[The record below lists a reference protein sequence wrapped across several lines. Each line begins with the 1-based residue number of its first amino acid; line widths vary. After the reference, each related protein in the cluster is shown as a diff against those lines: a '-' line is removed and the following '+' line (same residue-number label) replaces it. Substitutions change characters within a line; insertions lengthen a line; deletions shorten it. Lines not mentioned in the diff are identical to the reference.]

1 MNVLDLSRPVIDRK
15 MNGSSDEGES
25 TSGATTI
32 GGGGGENAEMEE
44 NGSTRASSNS
54 GGNNPVYRDLKPLQA
69 GGAHEVPQD
78 YNPQSRSAYHHQR
91 GYSPGM
97 DRQRG
102 YEKEHQPPPSAREEE
117 RKSAWDYSEKSARKD
132 YSRSRDYS
140 NEYQDAIKQEPKDQS
155 SREWVSPVPE
165 VEVGGSAPGGPH
177 VRARKDIP
185 RGARFGPFLGKW
197 ASEPFNPR
205 YAWEVRISGSG
216 VRGWLDAS
224 HETNNWL
231 KYIHSTTS
239 PHAVNM
245 RHVLIGGQM
254 VYEAVRDI
262 ATGEELLLGL
272 REPLQLQDMLGEN
285 TTEDRSDRETASQHS
300 GTVDEDK
307 EDEEEGETRCT
318 VCDKPFQDIELL
330 DSHLVTCH
338 RYPAEQHRCDS
349 CPRAYAWRPLLVR
362 HRAIVH
368 GDLRNYPCENCPK
381 VFTDPSNLQRHIRTH
396 HVGARSHACTECGKT
411 FATSSGLK
419 QHTHIH
425 SSVKPFQC
433 EVCFKAYTQ
442 FSNLCRHKR
451 MHADCRMQ
459 IKCVKCG
466 QSFSTVTSLS
476 KHKRFCDSTT
486 SNVPPG
492 SMPQLPTPGT
502 SPFLMYQRPPVS
514 LSGGLP
520 FYAPSLMAPYPA
532 IFPNAPNF
540 LNTPLIFP
548 PKIEEVE
555 KRSSD
560 SPKKERFTPP
570 RVLLPQHSK
579 VSPSTAEEAT
589 STFRP
594 SPARP
599 PVQPTPESDDDPA
612 AAKRREA
619 SRGNERKTEN
629 ESAVNVAK
637 EETTDQPLDLR
648 VQTKKQDVAASRKS
662 RTPSPAPVPM
672 EEEEEERGEEEEE
685 EEEEETAA
693 PPDPP
698 KPEESAVQQI
708 QELEPKDIAANS
720 PQLRS
725 SGLSAEQPAAN
736 TPPHMAYP
744 RPIHPM
750 FLETM
755 YRGPTGTGFP
765 GFPSAPP
772 PPSGSTPESRLIP
785 PLPPFGP
792 PRTLPFLGSLMN
804 GLSGARP
811 GGGFDLLARPP
822 LSAFPG
828 VKPFQEAVMPH
839 HHHHHHHHHHVH
851 GKMKDRY
858 SCKFCGKVFPR
869 SANLT
874 RHLRTHTGEQPYKC
888 KYCERSFSISSNLQR
903 HVRNIHDKQRPFK
916 CPLCERCFG
925 QQTNL
930 DRHLKKHEADD
941 GSGVVSVADSPGS
954 SNENEREDTYFD
966 EIRSFMGKVTY
977 GGESGYGLPHHPT
990 YIPSRLHESGNESK
1004 IEVEYDED
1012 EDSEEGVSPLEETD
1026 GLSPIEAKE
1035 SPSPSQYDLKLR
1047 EKQELLNNN
1056 TAEPVIEIS
1065 T

>member
-1 MNVLDLSRPVIDRK
+1 MNGLDLSRSAVDCK

-25 TSGATTI
+25 TSGAT
-32 GGGGGENAEMEE
+32 GGGGGSENAEMEE
-44 NGSTRASSNS
+44 NGSTRTSSNS
-54 GGNNPVYRDLKPLQA
+54 SSSNNPVYRDLKPLQT
-69 GGAHEVPQD
+69 GGEISQD
-78 YNPQSRSAYHHQR
+78 FNPQPTAYQQR

-97 DRQRG
+97 ELRQRRRPRN
-102 YEKEHQPPPSAREEE
+102 YEEYQPSPSSREEE
-117 RKSAWDYSEKSARKD
+117 RKTSWDYGEKNTRKE
-132 YSRSRDYS
+132 YSRSQDYS
-140 NEYQDAIKQEPKDQS
+140 NEYQDTIKQEPKDHL

-165 VEVGGSAPGGPH
+165 VEVGGSAPGGPY

-205 YAWEVRISGSG
+205 YAWEVRIAGSG

-231 KYIHSTTS
+231 KYVRSTAS

-300 GTVDEDK
+300 GTIDEDK

-486 SNVPPG
+486 PTGPPG
-492 SMPQLPTPGT
+492 TMPQLPTPAA
-502 SPFLMYQRPPVS
+502 SPFLVYSRPPVS
-514 LSGGLP
+514 LPGGLP
-520 FYAPSLMAPYPA
+520 FYPPSLINPYTG
-532 IFPNAPNF
+532 IFPNPPNF
-540 LNTPLIFP
+540 LNTPLLFP
-548 PKIEEVE
+548 PKIEEAE
-555 KRSSD
+555 KRSD

-570 RVLLPQHSK
+570 RVLSHHNK

-599 PVQPTPESDDDPA
+599 PVQPTPESDDDLS
-612 AAKRREA
+612 KRREA
-619 SRGNERKTEN
+619 ARSNERRMET
-629 ESAVNVAK
+629 ESASNIPK
-637 EETTDQPLDLR
+637 EETTEQPLDLR
-648 VQTKKQDVAASRKS
+648 IQTKKRDVTSKSASRKS

-672 EEEEEERGEEEEE
+672 EE
-685 EEEEETAA
+685 TPA

-698 KPEESAVQQI
+698 KPEEDAAPPPM
-708 QELEPKDIAANS
+708 ELESKDIPS
-720 PQLRS
+720 PQLRTS
-725 SGLSAEQPAAN
+725 LPTEQPPTN

-755 YRGPTGTGFP
+755 YRNPGVSAFP
-765 GFPSAPP
+765 GFPGAPP
-772 PPSGSTPESRLIP
+772 PPSGATPESRLIP

-792 PRTLPFLGSLMN
+792 PRGLPFLGSLMN

-828 VKPFQEAVMPH
+828 VKPFQEAVLPPH

-977 GGESGYGLPHHPT
+977 SGESGYGIPHHPA
-990 YIPSRLHESGNESK
+990 YIPARLHEINESK
-1004 IEVEYDED
+1004 MEVEYDED
-1012 EDSEEGVSPLEETD
+1012 EDSEEGASPLEETD

>member
-1 MNVLDLSRPVIDRK
+1 MFVASRWHKWGVQERRRR
-15 MNGSSDEGES
+15 
-25 TSGATTI
+25 I
-32 GGGGGENAEMEE
+32 G
-44 NGSTRASSNS
+44 
-54 GGNNPVYRDLKPLQA
+54 
-69 GGAHEVPQD
+69 
-78 YNPQSRSAYHHQR
+78 
-91 GYSPGM
+91 
-97 DRQRG
+97 
-102 YEKEHQPPPSAREEE
+102 
-117 RKSAWDYSEKSARKD
+117 
-132 YSRSRDYS
+132 
-140 NEYQDAIKQEPKDQS
+140 
-155 SREWVSPVPE
+155 
-165 VEVGGSAPGGPH
+165 
-177 VRARKDIP
+177 
-185 RGARFGPFLGKW
+185 
-197 ASEPFNPR
+197 
-205 YAWEVRISGSG
+205 VRIAGSG

-231 KYIHSTTS
+231 KYIRSTAS
-239 PHAVNM
+239 SHAVNM
-245 RHVLIGGQM
+245 RHVLIGGQSPHRVVSLTSYTPSGNATFSISALQNRCCNDTSQDPGFPTLSNSVESHADYKPRM

-262 ATGEELLLGL
+262 AVGEELLLGL

-459 IKCVKCG
+459 IKCGKCG

-486 SNVPPG
+486 PTGPPG
-492 SMPQLPTPGT
+492 TMPQLPTPAT
-502 SPFLMYQRPPVS
+502 SPFLVYPRPPVS
-514 LSGGLP
+514 LPGGLP
-520 FYAPSLMAPYPA
+520 FYPPSLMGPYPG

-540 LNTPLIFP
+540 LNTPLLFP
-548 PKIEEVE
+548 PKIEEAE
-555 KRSSD
+555 KRSD

-570 RVLLPQHSK
+570 RILSQHNK

-599 PVQPTPESDDDPA
+599 PVQPTPESDDDLSKRKEA
-612 AAKRREA
+612 ARN
-619 SRGNERKTEN
+619 NERKIETE
-629 ESAVNVAK
+629 STSK
-637 EETTDQPLDLR
+637 EETTEQPLDLR
-648 VQTKKQDVAASRKS
+648 VQTKKQDAISKVA
-662 RTPSPAPVPM
+662 
-672 EEEEEERGEEEEE
+672 
-685 EEEEETAA
+685 
-693 PPDPP
+693 
-698 KPEESAVQQI
+698 
-708 QELEPKDIAANS
+708 
-720 PQLRS
+720 
-725 SGLSAEQPAAN
+725 
-736 TPPHMAYP
+736 
-744 RPIHPM
+744 
-750 FLETM
+750 
-755 YRGPTGTGFP
+755 P
-765 GFPSAPP
+765 GA
-772 PPSGSTPESRLIP
+772 
-785 PLPPFGP
+785 
-792 PRTLPFLGSLMN
+792 
-804 GLSGARP
+804 
-811 GGGFDLLARPP
+811 GFDLLARPP

-828 VKPFQEAVMPH
+828 VKPFQEAVMSPH

-977 GGESGYGLPHHPT
+977 GSESGYGSLPHHPA
-990 YIPSRLHESGNESK
+990 YIPNRLHEINESK
-1004 IEVEYDED
+1004 MEVEYDED

-1026 GLSPIEAKE
+1026 GLSPIEVKE

-1047 EKQELLNNN
+1047 EKQEMLNNN

>member
-1 MNVLDLSRPVIDRK
+1 MNGLDLSRSVVDCK
-15 MNGSSDEGES
+15 MNCGSSDEGEA
-25 TSGATTI
+25 TSGAT
-32 GGGGGENAEMEE
+32 GGGGSNENADMEE
-44 NGSTRASSNS
+44 NGSTCTSSNS
-54 GGNNPVYRDLKPLQA
+54 NSNNNPVYRDPRSLQA
-69 GGAHEVPQD
+69 PGEVSQD
-78 YNPQSRSAYHHQR
+78 YNRQSWTSAYQRR

-97 DRQRG
+97 ELRQRHVA
-102 YEKEHQPPPSAREEE
+102 KKHPPLTFFKEEE
-117 RKSAWDYSEKSARKD
+117 RKSSWDYGETNARKE
-132 YSRSRDYS
+132 YSRSRDHNS
-140 NEYQDAIKQEPKDQS
+140 EYQDMKQGMKQELKQEIKQESKDDS
-155 SREWVSPVPE
+155 SREWVSPIPAI
-165 VEVGGSAPGGPH
+165 EVGGSAPDGPY

-185 RGARFGPFLGKW
+185 RGEKFGPYLGKW
-197 ASEPFNPR
+197 AGEPFNPR
-205 YAWEVRISGSG
+205 YAWEICIADSG

-231 KYIHSTTS
+231 KYIRSTAN

-245 RHVLIGGQM
+245 RYVLNGGQM
-254 VYEAVRDI
+254 LYETIRDI
-262 ATGEELLLGL
+262 VTGEELLLGL

-425 SSVKPFQC
+425 SSVKPFRC
-433 EVCFKAYTQ
+433 EVCFKSYTQ

-466 QSFSTVTSLS
+466 QSFGTVTSLS

-486 SNVPPG
+486 PTGPPG
-492 SMPQLPTPGT
+492 AMPQLPTPT
-502 SPFLMYQRPPVS
+502 TNPFLVYPRPPVS
-514 LSGGLP
+514 LPGGLP
-520 FYAPSLMAPYPA
+520 FYSPSLMAPYPG

-540 LNTPLIFP
+540 LNTPLLFP
-548 PKIEEVE
+548 PKIEETE
-555 KRSSD
+555 KRSESPF
-560 SPKKERFTPP
+560 PKKARFTPP
-570 RVLLPQHSK
+570 TVLSQHNK
-579 VSPSTAEEAT
+579 ISPSMAEEAT

-599 PVQPTPESDDDPA
+599 PVQPTPESDDDLS
-612 AAKRREA
+612 KRGEA
-619 SRGNERKTEN
+619 TRNNERKRKA
-629 ESAVNVAK
+629 ESASNVSK
-637 EETTDQPLDLR
+637 EETTEQPLDLR
-648 VQTKKQDVAASRKS
+648 VQTRKQDTASRALSRKS
-662 RTPSPAPVPM
+662 CTPSPAPMP
-672 EEEEEERGEEEEE
+672 R
-685 EEEEETAA
+685 EET
-693 PPDPP
+693 PVSPDPP
-698 KPEESAVQQI
+698 KPEEDTAAPTLMEIESNEV
-708 QELEPKDIAANS
+708 PKS
-720 PQLRS
+720 PQQLRTS
-725 SGLSAEQPAAN
+725 LPTEQPPTN

-755 YRGPTGTGFP
+755 YRGPTGTFP
-765 GFPSAPP
+765 GFPGAPP
-772 PPSGSTPESRLIP
+772 PPGAAAQESRLIP

-792 PRTLPFLGSLMN
+792 PRGLPFLGSLMN

-811 GGGFDLLARPP
+811 GSGFDLLARPP

-828 VKPFQEAVMPH
+828 VKPFQEAVIAPH

-977 GGESGYGLPHHPT
+977 GGEGGYGLPHHPA
-990 YIPSRLHESGNESK
+990 YIPSRLREMNESK
-1004 IEVEYDED
+1004 MVEYDED
-1012 EDSEEGVSPLEETD
+1012 EDSEEGASPLEETD
-1026 GLSPIEAKE
+1026 GMSPIEAKE

>member
-1 MNVLDLSRPVIDRK
+1 
-15 MNGSSDEGES
+15 
-25 TSGATTI
+25 
-32 GGGGGENAEMEE
+32 MEE
-44 NGSTRASSNS
+44 NGSTRTSSNS
-54 GGNNPVYRDLKPLQA
+54 SSNNPVYRDLKLLQT
-69 GGAHEVPQD
+69 GEVPQE
-78 YNPQSRSAYHHQR
+78 YNPQSRTSYQQR
-91 GYSPGM
+91 GYSPGI
-97 DRQRG
+97 DRQRN
-102 YEKEHQPPPSAREEE
+102 YEKEQLQPSPSSREEE
-117 RKSAWDYSEKSARKD
+117 RKSSWDYEKNRKE
-132 YSRSRDYS
+132 YSRSRDHS
-140 NEYQDAIKQEPKDQS
+140 NEYQDAIKQEPKDHS

-165 VEVGGSAPGGPH
+165 VEVGGSALGGPY

-205 YAWEVRISGSG
+205 YAWEMPVTVKEKEGRADRQSRLLASTADTWSTRSPKVRIAGSG

-231 KYIHSTTS
+231 KYIRSTAS
-239 PHAVNM
+239 SHAVNM

-459 IKCVKCG
+459 IKCGKCG

-486 SNVPPG
+486 PTGPPG
-492 SMPQLPTPGT
+492 TMPQLPTPAT
-502 SPFLMYQRPPVS
+502 SPFLVYPRPPVS
-514 LSGGLP
+514 LPGGLP
-520 FYAPSLMAPYPA
+520 FYPPSLMGPYPG

-540 LNTPLIFP
+540 LNTPLLFP
-548 PKIEEVE
+548 PKIEETE
-555 KRSSD
+555 KRSD

-570 RVLLPQHSK
+570 RILSQHNK

-599 PVQPTPESDDDPA
+599 PVQPTPESDDDLSKRKEA
-612 AAKRREA
+612 AR
-619 SRGNERKTEN
+619 SNERKMEIESTSKE
-629 ESAVNVAK
+629 ESA
-637 EETTDQPLDLR
+637 EQPLDLR
-648 VQTKKQDVAASRKS
+648 VQTKKQDTILKVANRKS
-662 RTPSPAPVPM
+662 RTPSPAPIPM
-672 EEEEEERGEEEEE
+672 EETPG
-685 EEEEETAA
+685 

-698 KPEESAVQQI
+698 KPEEDTAAPLLMELDSKDVQG
-708 QELEPKDIAANS
+708 S
-720 PQLRS
+720 SSHLRTS
-725 SGLSAEQPAAN
+725 LPIEQPPTN

-755 YRGPTGTGFP
+755 YRSPAGTFP

-772 PPSGSTPESRLIP
+772 PPGGATPESRLIP
-785 PLPPFGP
+785 PLPPFAP
-792 PRTLPFLGSLMN
+792 PRGLPFLGSLMN

-811 GGGFDLLARPP
+811 GAGFDLLARPP

-977 GGESGYGLPHHPT
+977 GSESGYGSLPHHPA
-990 YIPSRLHESGNESK
+990 YIPSRLHEINESK
-1004 IEVEYDED
+1004 MEVEYDED

-1026 GLSPIEAKE
+1026 GLSPIEVKK

-1047 EKQELLNNN
+1047 EKQEMLNNN

>member
-1 MNVLDLSRPVIDRK
+1 MNGLDLSRPTVDSK

-25 TSGATTI
+25 MSGTPA
-32 GGGGGENAEMEE
+32 GGGTGGTGENQEMEE
-44 NGSTRASSNS
+44 NGSIRGGSNS
-54 GGNNPVYRDLKPLQA
+54 ASNLVYRDLKALHA
-69 GGAHEVPQD
+69 TSVHDVSQD
-78 YNPQSRSAYHHQR
+78 YNPQSRPAYQC
-91 GYSPGM
+91 GYSPAM
-97 DRQRG
+97 EKQHQN
-102 YEKEHQPPPSAREEE
+102 YEKEQHRPPSSRDE
-117 RKSAWDYSEKSARKD
+117 EKSSWEYGEKADRKE
-132 YSRSRDYS
+132 YLRSRDAVYR
-140 NEYQDAIKQEPKDQS
+140 NEAYQDATKQEQKEQS
-155 SREWVSPVPE
+155 NREWVSPVPE
-165 VEVGGSAPGGPH
+165 VEVGGSAPGGPQ

-205 YAWEVRISGSG
+205 YAWEVRTAGSG

-231 KYIHSTTS
+231 KYVRSTSS
-239 PHAVNM
+239 PHTVNM

-262 ATGEELLLGL
+262 AAGEELLLGV

-307 EDEEEGETRCT
+307 EDEEEGETRCP

-330 DSHLVTCH
+330 DSHLITCH
-338 RYPAEQHRCDS
+338 RYPAEQHRCDN

-381 VFTDPSNLQRHIRTH
+381 SDKPQVFTDPSNLQRHIRTH

-476 KHKRFCDSTT
+476 KHKRFCDSTPPT
-486 SNVPPG
+486 GPPG
-492 SMPQLPTPGT
+492 AMPQLPTPAP
-502 SPFLMYQRPPVS
+502 SPFLVYPRPPVS
-514 LSGGLP
+514 LPGGLP
-520 FYAPSLMAPYPA
+520 FYPPSLMGPYPG

-540 LNTPLIFP
+540 LNTPLLFP
-548 PKIEEVE
+548 PKVEEAE
-555 KRSSD
+555 KRSD

-570 RVLLPQHSK
+570 RVLPQHSK

-589 STFRP
+589 SSFRP

-599 PVQPTPESDDDPA
+599 PVQPTPESDDDPSK
-612 AAKRREA
+612 KRETNRN
-619 SRGNERKTEN
+619 NEKKTDSEHAPATTN
-629 ESAVNVAK
+629 

-648 VQTKKQDVAASRKS
+648 VQTKKERTNSNIAERKS
-662 RTPSPAPVPM
+662 RSPSPTPAPM
-672 EEEEEERGEEEEE
+672 EE
-685 EEEEETAA
+685 APP

-698 KPEESAVQQI
+698 KPEEETPVPMEVDS
-708 QELEPKDIAANS
+708 KDMPNS
-720 PQLRS
+720 PQLRTS
-725 SGLSAEQPAAN
+725 LPTEQPPTT

-750 FLETM
+750 LLEAM
-755 YRGPTGTGFP
+755 YRGPTSSFP
-765 GFPSAPP
+765 GFPGGPP
-772 PPSGSTPESRLIP
+772 PPGSATPESRLLP

-792 PRTLPFLGSLMN
+792 PRGLPFLGTFMN

-811 GGGFDLLARPP
+811 GGGGFDLLARPP
-822 LSAFPG
+822 LGPFPG
-828 VKPFQEAVMPH
+828 VKPFQEAVIAPH
-839 HHHHHHHHHHVH
+839 HHHHHHHAH

-977 GGESGYGLPHHPT
+977 GGEAGYGLPPHPA
-990 YIPSRLHESGNESK
+990 YLPSRLHEMHESK
-1004 IEVEYDED
+1004 METEYDED
-1012 EDSEEGVSPLEETD
+1012 EDSEEGVSPLDETD
-1026 GLSPIEAKE
+1026 GLSPAEAKE
-1035 SPSPSQYDLKLR
+1035 STPPPQYDLKLR

>member
-1 MNVLDLSRPVIDRK
+1 MRYRIHLWIIIPRKLGVTINNHNHNHNHNNNNNNVVIPPVWKDNRIMKR
-15 MNGSSDEGES
+15 NNNRGHRLLE
-25 TSGATTI
+25 TTI
-32 GGGGGENAEMEE
+32 GGCLGIILRNIM
-44 NGSTRASSNS
+44 
-54 GGNNPVYRDLKPLQA
+54 NNKRII
-69 GGAHEVPQD
+69 
-78 YNPQSRSAYHHQR
+78 
-91 GYSPGM
+91 
-97 DRQRG
+97 
-102 YEKEHQPPPSAREEE
+102 RE
-117 RKSAWDYSEKSARKD
+117 
-132 YSRSRDYS
+132 
-140 NEYQDAIKQEPKDQS
+140 
-155 SREWVSPVPE
+155 RETS
-165 VEVGGSAPGGPH
+165 
-177 VRARKDIP
+177 I
-185 RGARFGPFLGKW
+185 
-197 ASEPFNPR
+197 
-205 YAWEVRISGSG
+205 VRIVGSG

-224 HETNNWL
+224 HDRSNWL
-231 KYIHSTTS
+231 KYIRSTAT
-239 PHAVNM
+239 PHLINL
-245 RHVLIGGQM
+245 RYILIGGEIL
-254 VYEAVRDI
+254 YETIRDI
-262 ATGEELLLGL
+262 AIGEELLLGL
-272 REPLQLQDMLGEN
+272 REPLQLQDILGEN

-300 GTVDEDK
+300 VDEDR
-307 EDEEEGETRCT
+307 EDEEESETRCT
-318 VCDKPFQDIELL
+318 VCDKPFQDIDLL
-330 DSHLVTCH
+330 DGHLVTCH
-338 RYPAEQHRCDS
+338 RYPADQHRCDD
-349 CPRAYAWRPLLVR
+349 CPRGYAWRALLVR

-368 GDLRNYPCENCPK
+368 GDRRNYPCENCPRSNTRQ
-381 VFTDPSNLQRHIRTH
+381 VFTDPSNLQRHIRSN

-476 KHKRFCDSTT
+476 KHKRFCDSTAPT
-486 SNVPPG
+486 GPPG
-492 SMPQLPTPGT
+492 TMPQLPTSAP
-502 SPFLMYQRPPVS
+502 SPFLVYPRPPVS
-514 LSGGLP
+514 LPGGLP
-520 FYAPSLMAPYPA
+520 FYPPSLMAPYPG

-540 LNTPLIFP
+540 LNSPLLFP
-548 PKIEEVE
+548 PKLDEVGD
-555 KRSSD
+555 KRSE

-570 RVLLPQHSK
+570 RIHPQHSK
-579 VSPSTAEEAT
+579 ISPSAGEEAT
-589 STFRP
+589 SLFRP

-599 PVQPTPESDDDPA
+599 LVHPTSESEEDHQS
-612 AAKRREA
+612 KQRRENYGKSVEKKMDIEISNSTA
-619 SRGNERKTEN
+619 E
-629 ESAVNVAK
+629 ES
-637 EETTDQPLDLR
+637 TDQPLDLR
-648 VQTKKQDVAASRKS
+648 VQTKKLDVLMDDRKTSRS
-662 RTPSPAPVPM
+662 PSPVPITVEEQQPPPPPVV
-672 EEEEEERGEEEEE
+672 
-685 EEEEETAA
+685 
-693 PPDPP
+693 DPP
-698 KPEESAVQQI
+698 RNEDENVVSVTSMTAVI
-708 QELEPKDIAANS
+708 DTKDVPSSS
-720 PQLRS
+720 PRLRTN
-725 SGLSAEQPAAN
+725 LSTADQTN
-736 TPPHMAYP
+736 TQPHMAYP

-750 FLETM
+750 FLEAM
-755 YRGPTGTGFP
+755 YRTPGSTFPAFP
-765 GFPSAPP
+765 GAPP
-772 PPSGSTPESRLIP
+772 TAGGASAESRLLP

-792 PRTLPFLGSLMN
+792 PRGLPFLGTLMN

-822 LSAFPG
+822 MGAFPG
-828 VKPFQEAVMPH
+828 VKPFQDAVIPPH
-839 HHHHHHHHHHVH
+839 HHHHHHHHHHAH
-851 GKMKDRY
+851 GKIKDRY

-977 GGESGYGLPHHPT
+977 GGEPGYHLPPHPAYLSG
-990 YIPSRLHESGNESK
+990 RLHDIHESK
-1004 IEVEYDED
+1004 MEADYDED

-1026 GLSPIEAKE
+1026 GLSPLETKD

-1047 EKQELLNNN
+1047 DKQELLNNN
-1056 TAEPVIEIS
+1056 VSATAEPVIEIS

>member
-1 MNVLDLSRPVIDRK
+1 MRSKPVARRLAQ
-15 MNGSSDEGES
+15 GSSDEGES
-25 TSGATTI
+25 TSGTPA
-32 GGGGGENAEMEE
+32 GGGTGGSGENQEMEE
-44 NGSTRASSNS
+44 NGTIRGGSNNSASNL
-54 GGNNPVYRDLKPLQA
+54 VYRDLKTLHPSS
-69 GGAHEVPQD
+69 HDVSSQD
-78 YNPQSRSAYHHQR
+78 YNPQSRPYQR
-91 GYSPGM
+91 GYSPAM
-97 DRQRG
+97 DKPS
-102 YEKEHQPPPSAREEE
+102 YEKEQHRPPSSRDEEKSSSWEYGEKTE
-117 RKSAWDYSEKSARKD
+117 RKE
-132 YSRSRDYS
+132 YSRSRESLYRS
-140 NEYQDAIKQEPKDQS
+140 EAYQDATKQEQKEHAN
-155 SREWVSPVPE
+155 REWVSPVPE
-165 VEVGGSAPGGPH
+165 VEVGGSAPGGPQ

-205 YAWEVRISGSG
+205 YAWEVRTAGSG

-231 KYIHSTTS
+231 KYVRSTSS

-262 ATGEELLLGL
+262 AAGEELLLGV

-330 DSHLVTCH
+330 DSHLITCH
-338 RYPAEQHRCDS
+338 RYPAEQHRCDN

-381 VFTDPSNLQRHIRTH
+381 SDKPQVFTDPSNLQRHIRTH

-476 KHKRFCDSTT
+476 KHKRFCDSTPPT
-486 SNVPPG
+486 GPPG
-492 SMPQLPTPGT
+492 AMPQLPTPT
-502 SPFLMYQRPPVS
+502 PSPFLVYPRPPVS
-514 LSGGLP
+514 LPGGLP
-520 FYAPSLMAPYPA
+520 FYPTSLMGPYPG

-540 LNTPLIFP
+540 LNTPLLFP
-548 PKIEEVE
+548 PKVEEAE
-555 KRSSD
+555 KRSE

-570 RVLLPQHSK
+570 RVLPQHSK

-589 STFRP
+589 SSFRP

-599 PVQPTPESDDDPA
+599 PIQPTPESDDDPSK
-612 AAKRREA
+612 KREIGRA
-619 SRGNERKTEN
+619 GNEKKPDPEHTA
-629 ESAVNVAK
+629 STTTASSTSV

-648 VQTKKQDVAASRKS
+648 VQTKKQRTSSSNATAERKASRS
-662 RTPSPAPVPM
+662 PSPTPARIEEVPP
-672 EEEEEERGEEEEE
+672 
-685 EEEEETAA
+685 

-698 KPEESAVQQI
+698 KPEEEGAASVPM
-708 QELEPKDIAANS
+708 EVDSKDVASS
-720 PQLRS
+720 PQLRTS
-725 SGLSAEQPAAN
+725 LPTEQPPTN

-750 FLETM
+750 FLEAM
-755 YRGPTGTGFP
+755 YRGPTGSFP
-765 GFPSAPP
+765 GFPGGPP
-772 PPSGSTPESRLIP
+772 PPGGAAPESRLLP

-792 PRTLPFLGSLMN
+792 PRGLPFLGTLMN

-811 GGGFDLLARPP
+811 GGGGFDLLARPP
-822 LSAFPG
+822 LGPFPG
-828 VKPFQEAVMPH
+828 VKPFQEAVIAPH
-839 HHHHHHHHHHVH
+839 HHHHHHHAH

-977 GGESGYGLPHHPT
+977 GGEAGYGLPPHPA
-990 YIPSRLHESGNESK
+990 YLPSRLHEMHESK
-1004 IEVEYDED
+1004 METEYDED
-1012 EDSEEGVSPLEETD
+1012 EDSEEGVSPLDETD
-1026 GLSPIEAKE
+1026 GMSPAETKE
-1035 SPSPSQYDLKLR
+1035 STTPPPQYDLKLR

>member
-1 MNVLDLSRPVIDRK
+1 MNGLDLSRPMVDYK
-15 MNGSSDEGES
+15 MNGSSDEGDS
-25 TSGATTI
+25 TSGTLVA
-32 GGGGGENAEMEE
+32 GGTGVAENA
-44 NGSTRASSNS
+44 
-54 GGNNPVYRDLKPLQA
+54 K
-69 GGAHEVPQD
+69 
-78 YNPQSRSAYHHQR
+78 
-91 GYSPGM
+91 M
-97 DRQRG
+97 DDQHR
-102 YEKEHQPPPSAREEE
+102 PPSAREED
-117 RKSAWDYSEKSARKD
+117 KSPWDYKTEA
-132 YSRSRDYS
+132 
-140 NEYQDAIKQEPKDQS
+140 YQDALKQKEQS
-155 SREWVSPVPE
+155 NREWVSPVPE
-165 VEVGGSAPGGPH
+165 VEVGGSAAGGPQ

-185 RGARFGPFLGKW
+185 RGARFGPFLAKW
-197 ASEPFNPR
+197 ASEPYNPR
-205 YAWEVRISGSG
+205 YAWEIRTGGSG

-231 KYIHSTTS
+231 KYVRSTNS
-239 PHAVNM
+239 PHDVNM

-262 ATGEELLLGL
+262 TVGEELLLGV

-300 GTVDEDK
+300 GTIDEDK
-307 EDEEEGETRCT
+307 EDDEEGETRCT

-338 RYPAEQHRCDS
+338 RYPAKQHNCDS

-433 EVCFKAYTQ
+433 EVCFKSYTQ

-459 IKCVKCG
+459 IKCGKCG
-466 QSFSTVTSLS
+466 QTFSTVTSLS
-476 KHKRFCDSTT
+476 KHKRFCDST
-486 SNVPPG
+486 PPTG
-492 SMPQLPTPGT
+492 PPRTMPQLPTSAP
-502 SPFLMYQRPPVS
+502 SPFLVYPRPPVG
-514 LSGGLP
+514 LPGGLP
-520 FYAPSLMAPYPA
+520 FYPPSLMGPYPG

-540 LNTPLIFP
+540 LNTPLLFP
-548 PKIEEVE
+548 PKVEEAE
-555 KRSSD
+555 KRSE

-570 RVLLPQHSK
+570 RALPQHSK

-589 STFRP
+589 SSFRP

-599 PVQPTPESDDDPA
+599 PVQPSLDSDDDPSK
-612 AAKRREA
+612 KRE
-619 SRGNERKTEN
+619 SGTNEKKTN
-629 ESAVNVAK
+629 SESASND
-637 EETTDQPLDLR
+637 ETTDQPLDLR
-648 VQTKKQDVAASRKS
+648 IRTKKQETGCNIVERKS
-662 RTPSPAPVPM
+662 RSPSPGPVSMEGAPPVQDQRKPDDETHVPM
-672 EEEEEERGEEEEE
+672 EV
-685 EEEEETAA
+685 
-693 PPDPP
+693 DS
-698 KPEESAVQQI
+698 KAVV
-708 QELEPKDIAANS
+708 ASS
-720 PQLRS
+720 PRLRTS
-725 SGLSAEQPAAN
+725 LPAEQPPTN

-750 FLETM
+750 FLEAM
-755 YRGPTGTGFP
+755 YRGPAGTFP
-765 GFPSAPP
+765 GFPGGPP
-772 PPSGSTPESRLIP
+772 PPPGGGTPESRLLP

-792 PRTLPFLGSLMN
+792 PRGLPYLGSLMN

-811 GGGFDLLARPP
+811 GGGGFDLLARPP
-822 LSAFPG
+822 LAPYHG
-828 VKPFQEAVMPH
+828 VKPFQEAVIAPH
-839 HHHHHHHHHHVH
+839 HHHHHHHHAH

-977 GGESGYGLPHHPT
+977 GGEAGYGLPPHHPA
-990 YIPSRLHESGNESK
+990 YLPSRLHEIHESK
-1004 IEVEYDED
+1004 MEAEYDED
-1012 EDSEEGVSPLEETD
+1012 EDSEGVVSLLDDAD
-1026 GLSPIEAKE
+1026 GLSPLEVKDSTPPPPPPA
-1035 SPSPSQYDLKLR
+1035 PPQYDLKLR
-1047 EKQELLNNN
+1047 EKEELLNNN

>member
-1 MNVLDLSRPVIDRK
+1 
-15 MNGSSDEGES
+15 
-25 TSGATTI
+25 
-32 GGGGGENAEMEE
+32 
-44 NGSTRASSNS
+44 
-54 GGNNPVYRDLKPLQA
+54 
-69 GGAHEVPQD
+69 
-78 YNPQSRSAYHHQR
+78 
-91 GYSPGM
+91 
-97 DRQRG
+97 
-102 YEKEHQPPPSAREEE
+102 
-117 RKSAWDYSEKSARKD
+117 
-132 YSRSRDYS
+132 
-140 NEYQDAIKQEPKDQS
+140 
-155 SREWVSPVPE
+155 
-165 VEVGGSAPGGPH
+165 
-177 VRARKDIP
+177 
-185 RGARFGPFLGKW
+185 
-197 ASEPFNPR
+197 
-205 YAWEVRISGSG
+205 
-216 VRGWLDAS
+216 
-224 HETNNWL
+224 
-231 KYIHSTTS
+231 
-239 PHAVNM
+239 
-245 RHVLIGGQM
+245 
-254 VYEAVRDI
+254 
-262 ATGEELLLGL
+262 
-272 REPLQLQDMLGEN
+272 
-285 TTEDRSDRETASQHS
+285 
-300 GTVDEDK
+300 
-307 EDEEEGETRCT
+307 
-318 VCDKPFQDIELL
+318 
-330 DSHLVTCH
+330 
-338 RYPAEQHRCDS
+338 
-349 CPRAYAWRPLLVR
+349 
-362 HRAIVH
+362 
-368 GDLRNYPCENCPK
+368 
-381 VFTDPSNLQRHIRTH
+381 
-396 HVGARSHACTECGKT
+396 
-411 FATSSGLK
+411 
-419 QHTHIH
+419 
-425 SSVKPFQC
+425 
-433 EVCFKAYTQ
+433 
-442 FSNLCRHKR
+442 

-486 SNVPPG
+486 PTGPPG
-492 SMPQLPTPGT
+492 TMPQLPTPTT
-502 SPFLMYQRPPVS
+502 SPFLVYPRPPVS
-514 LSGGLP
+514 LPGGLP
-520 FYAPSLMAPYPA
+520 FYPPSLMGPYPG

-540 LNTPLIFP
+540 LNTPLLFP
-548 PKIEEVE
+548 PKIEEAE
-555 KRSSD
+555 KRSD

-570 RVLLPQHSK
+570 RILSQHNK

-599 PVQPTPESDDDPA
+599 PVQPTPESDDDHS
-612 AAKRREA
+612 KRRETTR
-619 SRGNERKTEN
+619 SNKRKMETE
-629 ESAVNVAK
+629 STLK
-637 EETTDQPLDLR
+637 EETAEQPLDLR
-648 VQTKKQDVAASRKS
+648 VQTKKQDAISKAANRKS
-662 RTPSPAPVPM
+662 RTPSPEPM
-672 EEEEEERGEEEEE
+672 EE
-685 EEEEETAA
+685 TPA

-698 KPEESAVQQI
+698 KLEEDAI
-708 QELEPKDIAANS
+708 AAPPMELESKDVQGNS
-720 PQLRS
+720 PHLRTS
-725 SGLSAEQPAAN
+725 LPIEQPPTN

-755 YRGPTGTGFP
+755 YRGPGTFP

-772 PPSGSTPESRLIP
+772 PPGGTTPESRLIP
-785 PLPPFGP
+785 PLPPFAP
-792 PRTLPFLGSLMN
+792 PRGLPFLGSLMN

-828 VKPFQEAVMPH
+828 VKPFQEAVMPPH

-977 GGESGYGLPHHPT
+977 GGESGYGLPHHPA
-990 YIPSRLHESGNESK
+990 YLPSRLHETNESK
-1004 IEVEYDED
+1004 MEVEYDED

-1065 T
+1065 I

>member
-1 MNVLDLSRPVIDRK
+1 MGV
-15 MNGSSDEGES
+15 
-25 TSGATTI
+25 A
-32 GGGGGENAEMEE
+32 
-44 NGSTRASSNS
+44 ASSHE
-54 GGNNPVYRDLKPLQA
+54 GPL
-69 GGAHEVPQD
+69 GA
-78 YNPQSRSAYHHQR
+78 
-91 GYSPGM
+91 
-97 DRQRG
+97 
-102 YEKEHQPPPSAREEE
+102 
-117 RKSAWDYSEKSARKD
+117 
-132 YSRSRDYS
+132 
-140 NEYQDAIKQEPKDQS
+140 I
-155 SREWVSPVPE
+155 
-165 VEVGGSAPGGPH
+165 
-177 VRARKDIP
+177 VRP
-185 RGARFGPFLGKW
+185 
-197 ASEPFNPR
+197 
-205 YAWEVRISGSG
+205 Y
-216 VRGWLDAS
+216 
-224 HETNNWL
+224 
-231 KYIHSTTS
+231 
-239 PHAVNM
+239 
-245 RHVLIGGQM
+245 
-254 VYEAVRDI
+254 
-262 ATGEELLLGL
+262 GL
-272 REPLQLQDMLGEN
+272 
-285 TTEDRSDRETASQHS
+285 ASQHS
-300 GTVDEDK
+300 GTVDEDR
-307 EDEEEGETRCT
+307 EDEEESETRCT
-318 VCDKPFQDIELL
+318 VCDKPFQDIDLL
-330 DSHLVTCH
+330 DGHLVTCH
-338 RYPAEQHRCDS
+338 RYPADQHRCDD
-349 CPRAYAWRPLLVR
+349 CPRGYAWRALLVR

-368 GDLRNYPCENCPK
+368 GDRRNYPCENCPR
-381 VFTDPSNLQRHIRTH
+381 VFTDPSNLQRHIRSN

-486 SNVPPG
+486 PTGPPG
-492 SMPQLPTPGT
+492 TMPQLPTSAP
-502 SPFLMYQRPPVS
+502 SPFLVYPRPPVS
-514 LSGGLP
+514 LPGGLP
-520 FYAPSLMAPYPA
+520 FYPPSLMTPYPG

-540 LNTPLIFP
+540 LNSPLLFP
-548 PKIEEVE
+548 PKLDDGD
-555 KRSSD
+555 KRSE

-570 RVLLPQHSK
+570 RIHPQHSK
-579 VSPSTAEEAT
+579 ISPSAGEEAT
-589 STFRP
+589 SLFRP

-599 PVQPTPESDDDPA
+599 LVHPTSESEDDQS
-612 AAKRREA
+612 KRRENLGKSVEKKMEIETA
-619 SRGNERKTEN
+619 TNSTTE
-629 ESAVNVAK
+629 ES
-637 EETTDQPLDLR
+637 TDQPLDLR
-648 VQTKKQDVAASRKS
+648 VQTKKQDVSIDERKS
-662 RTPSPAPVPM
+662 RSPSPAPITVEEPPPPPVDPPRTT
-672 EEEEEERGEEEEE
+672 EEENVV
-685 EEEEETAA
+685 
-693 PPDPP
+693 PIP
-698 KPEESAVQQI
+698 SMAVI
-708 QELEPKDIAANS
+708 DTKDVTSS
-720 PQLRS
+720 PRLRTN
-725 SGLSAEQPAAN
+725 LSTTDQTPTN

-750 FLETM
+750 FLEAM
-755 YRGPTGTGFP
+755 YRTPGSTFPAFP
-765 GFPSAPP
+765 GAPP
-772 PPSGSTPESRLIP
+772 TAGGASAESRLLP

-792 PRTLPFLGSLMN
+792 PRGLPFLGTLMN

-822 LSAFPG
+822 MGAFPG
-828 VKPFQEAVMPH
+828 VKPFQDAVMPPH
-839 HHHHHHHHHHVH
+839 HHHHHHHHHHAH
-851 GKMKDRY
+851 GKIKDRY

-977 GGESGYGLPHHPT
+977 GGEPGYHLPPHPAYLSG
-990 YIPSRLHESGNESK
+990 RLHDIHESK
-1004 IEVEYDED
+1004 METEYDED
-1012 EDSEEGVSPLEETD
+1012 EDSEEGVSPLEEAD
-1026 GLSPIEAKE
+1026 GLSPLETKD

-1047 EKQELLNNN
+1047 DKQELLNNN